1 VAFGSRTGHGLRGL
15 FPHSGSIARG
25 AGVAEGAYSR
35 SASNGERIQIVT
47 TYMASR
53 DVSWDKAQRMAQHTR
68 PGVATVSSAALMPA
82 PAHVVYR
89 FLERLS
95 NHALITGRR
104 LRLEGVTDDG
114 RGGRIALRGPFG
126 IRRVARTS
134 VTTLDPPRGFGGTAV
149 VGRRTAAYVHW
160 GIEDAEGGS
169 LVTLSATITR
179 AGVLD
184 RLLLA
189 TGGRRWL
196 ARSFARSV
204 ALLQAAV
211 EGAPRTG
218 EHCARMVN

>member
-1 VAFGSRTGHGLRGL
+1 
-15 FPHSGSIARG
+15 
-25 AGVAEGAYSR
+25 
-35 SASNGERIQIVT
+35 
-47 TYMASR
+47 MATR
-53 DVSWDKAQRMAQHTR
+53 DVSWEKAQKMAQDTTS
-68 PGVATVSSAALMPA
+68 GVVTVAATTLMHAPA
-82 PAHVVYR
+82 PVVYG

-104 LRLEGVTDDG
+104 LRLEDVTDDG
-114 RGGRIALRGPFG
+114 LGGRIALRGPLG
-126 IRRVARTS
+126 LRRIARTA

-149 VGRRTAAYVHW
+149 VGRRTAAHVHW

-189 TGGRRWL
+189 AGGRQWL
-196 ARSFARSV
+196 ARSFERSV
-204 ALLQAAV
+204 VLLRTAV

-218 EHCARMVN
+218 EHCARMAN